1 MDEIFY
7 KLIEKIKK
15 YNPQANFDLIT
26 KAYRFSSGAHE
37 GQQRLSGEPFIVHPL
52 AVADILADMEMDT
65 ETIVAGLLHDT
76 VEDTVYTSEDVAR
89 EFSPQ
94 IAELVEGVTKLG
106 RIPYSSKEEQQ
117 VENLRKM
124 FMAMAKDIRVIL
136 IKLADRLN
144 NLRTLKS
151 MPEEKQRQKALE
163 TMEIFAPLAH
173 RLGIF
178 KIKWEL
184 EDLSLRYL
192 DPIAYQEIVSKINQK
207 RQERE
212 EYLETIKNTIS
223 EKLENSKMHVHIEGR
238 VKHFYS
244 IYKKMYS
251 QNKTIDEI
259 YDLFAVRV
267 IVDTVSDC
275 YNVLGIVHDL
285 YKPMPGRFKD
295 YIAMPKPNMYQSLH
309 STVIGTKGTAFEIQ
323 IRTWEMHRT
332 AEYGVAAHWRYKEGK
347 SALND
352 FDEKMSWIRQLM
364 EIQKEM
370 VDAEEFMQTLKIDLF
385 ADEVFVFTPKGD
397 VINLPVG
404 SNPIDFAFAI
414 HSAVGCKMLGAKVN
428 GKIVPIEYKLSN
440 GDIVEIITSSSVH
453 GPSRDWL
460 KMVKTSQAR
469 NKINQWFK
477 KQNRDENVARGQ
489 EAVEKELKK
498 SALEE
503 GKVLIPEIMDVILK
517 KYSYKTI
524 DDIYASIGYGGI
536 PLSRVVTRLKDE
548 YKKHYG
554 LEEPVVVPEH
564 KTGKKPNV
572 SDGVIVKGIDNCLVR
587 FSRCCNPVPGD
598 EITGYITRGRGVSI
612 HRTDCINIQNALK
625 NTAEISR
632 LIEVAWAEE
641 QKEAYH
647 AGILYTAYDRDGLVL
662 ELANL
667 IAEFKVPVK
676 SFNLRSMSD
685 HTAAADIM
693 LQINNK
699 QQLDSIIKRLRNL
712 KGTIDVQR
720 AASKKE
726 NL

>member
-1 MDEIFY
+1 MDEMFSKI
-7 KLIEKIKK
+7 IEKIKK

-184 EDLSLRYL
+184 EDLSLLYL
-192 DPIAYQEIVSKINQK
+192 DPVAYQEIVSKINQK

-223 EKLENSKMHVHIEGR
+223 EKLENSNMHVHIEGR

-295 YIAMPKPNMYQSLH
+295 YIAMPKPNMYQSIHTTLIADNG
-309 STVIGTKGTAFEIQ
+309 SPFEVQ
-323 IRTWEMHRT
+323 IRTWDMHRI
-332 AEYGVAAHWRYKEGK
+332 AEYGIAAHWRYKEGR
-347 SALND
+347 SADAD
-352 FDEKMSWIRQLM
+352 FDKKIEWLRRMLDW
-364 EIQKEM
+364 QKDLG
-370 VDAEEFMQTLKIDLF
+370 DAREFVSAVKGDLF
-385 ADEVFVFTPKGD
+385 NKY
-397 VINLPVG
+397 IY
-404 SNPIDFAFAI
+404 I
-414 HSAVGCKMLGAKVN
+414 C
-428 GKIVPIEYKLSN
+428 
-440 GDIVEIITSSSVH
+440 
-453 GPSRDWL
+453 SR
-460 KMVKTSQAR
+460 
-469 NKINQWFK
+469 
-477 KQNRDENVARGQ
+477 
-489 EAVEKELKK
+489 
-498 SALEE
+498 
-503 GKVLIPEIMDVILK
+503 
-517 KYSYKTI
+517 
-524 DDIYASIGYGGI
+524 
-536 PLSRVVTRLKDE
+536 
-548 YKKHYG
+548 
-554 LEEPVVVPEH
+554 
-564 KTGKKPNV
+564 
-572 SDGVIVKGIDNCLVR
+572 
-587 FSRCCNPVPGD
+587 
-598 EITGYITRGRGVSI
+598 
-612 HRTDCINIQNALK
+612 
-625 NTAEISR
+625 
-632 LIEVAWAEE
+632 
-641 QKEAYH
+641 
-647 AGILYTAYDRDGLVL
+647 
-662 ELANL
+662 
-667 IAEFKVPVK
+667 
-676 SFNLRSMSD
+676 
-685 HTAAADIM
+685 
-693 LQINNK
+693 
-699 QQLDSIIKRLRNL
+699 
-712 KGTIDVQR
+712 
-720 AASKKE
+720 
-726 NL
+726 